1 MIFHDQMGRKVDITG
16 SPQKIVSLVP
26 PITELLF
33 DLGLGDKL
41 VGRTKFCIHPKGKVD
56 KVPSI
61 GGVMGLNYHRIEESK
76 PDLILASREENGKQ
90 EINEIAKLLPVWVS
104 DVRNL
109 ADALEMIQI
118 IGTICGVEEKAKE
131 IAEKIETEFE
141 KLSEIPEEV
150 INAVYLIWKN
160 PLYTVGGDNF
170 TNDMLKRVGIRNV
183 FEDKNEAYPIVTGKE
198 IRDRKPDYI
207 FLPSEPYPFTKD
219 DVQEFRGKFP
229 KVEIKQ
235 VDGEYFS
242 WYGSHLLKAPSY
254 FKQLF

>member
-1 MIFHDQMGRKVDITG
+1 MIFHDQMGRGVDISG

-33 DLGLGDKL
+33 DLGLGDRL

-104 DVRNL
+104 DIRNL
-109 ADALEMIQI
+109 ADALEMIQT

-131 IAEKIETEFE
+131 MAEKIETEFE

-160 PLYTVGGDNF
+160 PLYTVGGNNF
-170 TNDMLKRVGIRNV
+170 TNDMLKRAGIRNV
-183 FEDKNEAYPIVTGKE
+183 FEDKKEAYPIVTGKE
-198 IRDRKPDYI
+198 IRNRKPDYI
-207 FLPSEPYPFTKD
+207 FLPSEPYPFKTN
-219 DVQEFRGKFP
+219 DVKEFHDKFP